1 MRDILTRINYFYR
14 LNEMFVNMERFKLLR
29 KVVWFAMILLLL
41 QLVIM
46 AVVIYPMS
54 TLMWLSILIVAVLGL
69 YLGRISLAL
78 ISELDKKELNGR
90 K

>member
-1 MRDILTRINYFYR
+1 ML
-14 LNEMFVNMERFKLLR
+14 VNMERFKLLR

>member
-1 MRDILTRINYFYR
+1 
-14 LNEMFVNMERFKLLR
+14 MFVNMERFKLLR

>member
-1 MRDILTRINYFYR
+1 
-14 LNEMFVNMERFKLLR
+14 MERFKLLR

-78 ISELDKKELNGR
+78 ISELDRKELNGR

>member
-1 MRDILTRINYFYR
+1 
-14 LNEMFVNMERFKLLR
+14 MERFKLLR

>member
-1 MRDILTRINYFYR
+1 
-14 LNEMFVNMERFKLLR
+14 MFVNMERFKLLR

-54 TLMWLSILIVAVLGL
+54 TLMWLSILIVALLGL